1 MPSVAGER
9 LRSELQAMVPGS
21 PQYATEAVE
30 RILSAARAVGASDV
44 HFQPAE
50 EGLVVRWR
58 LDGVLHR
65 AAVLPSSVAP
75 NVVARLKVL
84 ADLLTYRTDLPQEGR
99 IKAAPGALEMR
110 LSTFPTLHGEKAV
123 VRLFAASG
131 VYLRVDDLGLPD
143 EISGMLARLLGA
155 TSGMIVFSGPSGAG
169 KTTTLYACLRD
180 LVAASQDQR
189 NLATLE
195 DPVEVPVSGVSQ
207 TQANPSAGLTLELG
221 LRSLL
226 RQDPEVIALGEIR
239 DRLTAEVAFQASLTG
254 HLVLTTFHA
263 GSAAGVV
270 GRLLDMGIE
279 TYLLKSG
286 LLAIVAQRLVR
297 KLCSCARP
305 ADDAAARLGL
315 DVKRTCVPAGCDR
328 CGGTGYHGRGVIA
341 EMLLPDRHEV
351 GAAILARADVARI
364 ERAAIAAGM
373 VTRWQRALALVEAG
387 QTSAA
392 EVRRVLGFSADTEDS
407 P

>member
-1 MPSVAGER
+1 LP
-9 LRSELQAMVPGS
+9 
-21 PQYATEAVE
+21 
-30 RILSAARAVGASDV
+30 AA
-44 HFQPAE
+44 
-50 EGLVVRWR
+50 
-58 LDGVLHR
+58 
-65 AAVLPSSVAP
+65 VAP

-84 ADLLTYRTDLPQEGR
+84 ADLLTYRIDLPQEGR

-143 EISGMLARLLGA
+143 EISRRLARLLGA

-180 LVAASQDQR
+180 LVATSHDQR

-195 DPVEVPVSGVSQ
+195 DPIEVPVAGVSQ
-207 TQANPSAGLTLELG
+207 TQANPAAGLSLELG

-239 DRLTAEVAFQASLTG
+239 DRQTAEVAFQASLTG

-305 ADDAAARLGL
+305 VDDPAARLGL
-315 DVKRTCVPAGCDR
+315 SVARAFVPAGCDR
-328 CGGTGYHGRGVIA
+328 CGGTGYHGRLVIA
-341 EMLLPDRHEV
+341 EMLQPDRDEV

-392 EVRRVLGFSADTEDS
+392 EVRRVLGFSAETEDS